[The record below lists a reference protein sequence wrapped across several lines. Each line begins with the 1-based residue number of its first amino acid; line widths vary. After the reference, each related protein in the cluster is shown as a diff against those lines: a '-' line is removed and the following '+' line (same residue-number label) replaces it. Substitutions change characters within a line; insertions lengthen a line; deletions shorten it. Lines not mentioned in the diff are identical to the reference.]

1 VNIPT
6 GMQLFRTGVQFS
18 SFAVNKPLAGLLAVV
33 IEQQQQLPFY
43 SHYSGQLC

>member
-1 VNIPT
+1 
-6 GMQLFRTGVQFS
+6 MQLFRTGVQFS

-43 SHYSGQLC
+43 SHYSGQLR